1 MKKVVDVSL
10 PVGPVHP
17 CFKEPLRIKCETAGE
32 RILRT
37 EVELGYVKKGIEK
50 IMVGRPWQETMFLA
64 ERVCGI
70 CSVVHNTAI
79 VGALEEISGIEV
91 PRRAKL
97 LRIILN
103 ELDRMQSHL
112 LANYSYCY
120 TIEHETLAM
129 YLLNLR
135 ETVMDAIE
143 KMTGT
148 RIMSAYVVPGG
159 VREDVPDAVI
169 SDILSALDKV
179 ETELKRYVKIFET
192 GKLIGLRSKGIG
204 ILSVEDAKA
213 SGVVGPTARASGM
226 ECDARANEPLY
237 VELGWHMITRTEG
250 DNFARIM
257 LRFDELFQS
266 SAIVRNAIGKLEA
279 GPVRL
284 GGKVTA
290 GHVKH
295 TIEAPRGDLTY
306 DIAVDE
312 NGEVISVAIQTPSIM
327 NVEVASHIMMKDLA
341 SAADVTSV
349 FISADPCIACA
360 ER

>member
-1 MKKVVDVSL
+1 
-10 PVGPVHP
+10 
-17 CFKEPLRIKCETAGE
+17 
-32 RILRT
+32 
-37 EVELGYVKKGIEK
+37 
-50 IMVGRPWQETMFLA
+50 
-64 ERVCGI
+64 
-70 CSVVHNTAI
+70 
-79 VGALEEISGIEV
+79 
-91 PRRAKL
+91 
-97 LRIILN
+97 
-103 ELDRMQSHL
+103 
-112 LANYSYCY
+112 
-120 TIEHETLAM
+120 
-129 YLLNLR
+129 
-135 ETVMDAIE
+135 
-143 KMTGT
+143 
-148 RIMSAYVVPGG
+148 
-159 VREDVPDAVI
+159 
-169 SDILSALDKV
+169 
-179 ETELKRYVKIFET
+179 LKRYVKIFET

-226 ECDARANEPLY
+226 ECDARANDPLY
-237 VELGWHMITRTEG
+237 VELGWHMITRLEG

-279 GPVRL
+279 GPIRL

>member
-10 PVGPVHP
+10 PVGPIHP

-79 VGALEEISGIEV
+79 VGALEEISNIEV

-135 ETVMDAIE
+135 ETSMDAIE

-148 RIMSAYVVPGG
+148 RVMSAYVVPGG
-159 VREDVPDAVI
+159 VREDVSDAVI
-169 SDILSALDKV
+169 ADILAAMDKT
-179 ETELKRYVKIFET
+179 ERELKRYVKIFET
-192 GKLIGLRSKGIG
+192 GRLIALRSKGIG
-204 ILSVEDAKA
+204 ILKVEDAKA
-213 SGVVGPTARASGM
+213 SGVVGPTARASGLA
-226 ECDARANEPLY
+226 CDAREQDSLY
-237 VELGWHMITRTEG
+237 VELGWHMITRPEG

-266 SAIVRNAIGKLEA
+266 IALIRAAISKLEA
-279 GPVRL
+279 GCIRL
-284 GGKVTA
+284 GGKITA

-327 NVEVASHIMMKDLA
+327 NVETASHIMMKDLA

>member
-10 PVGPVHP
+10 PIGPVHP
-17 CFKEPLRIKCETAGE
+17 CFKEPARIKCETAGE
-32 RILRT
+32 RVIAT

-50 IMVGRPWQETMFLA
+50 IMVGRPWQETIFLA

-79 VGALEEISGIEV
+79 VGALEKISSITV
-91 PRRAKL
+91 PPRAQH

-143 KMTGT
+143 IMTGT
-148 RIMSAYVVPGG
+148 RIMAAYVVPGG
-159 VREDVPDAVI
+159 VREDIDEKTAAQI
-169 SDILSALDKV
+169 REAIDHV
-179 ETELKRYVKIFET
+179 ETELPRFVKMFST
-192 GKLIGLRSKGIG
+192 GPMIALRSKGIG
-204 ILSVEDAKA
+204 ILSIQDAKE
-213 SGVVGPTARASGM
+213 SGVVGPTARASGIA
-226 ECDARANEPLY
+226 CDARSQDPLY
-237 VELGWHMITRTEG
+237 AQLGWHMITRSEG
-250 DNFARIM
+250 DNYSRIM

-266 SAIVRNAIGKLEA
+266 AQIIKNALATLPGGTI
-279 GPVRL
+279 RL
-284 GGKVTA
+284 GGRITA
-290 GHVKH
+290 GRTKH

-306 DIAVDE
+306 DIEVDE
-312 NGEVISVAIQTPSIM
+312 NGQVISVAIQTPSIM
-327 NVEVASHIMMKDLA
+327 NVEVGSHAMMKNLA
-341 SAADVTSV
+341 SAADVTST

>member
-32 RILRT
+32 RVLRT

-50 IMVGRPWQETMFLA
+50 IMVGRPWQETLFLA

-79 VGALEEISGIEV
+79 VGALEVISGIEV
-91 PRRAKL
+91 PRRAQL
-97 LRIILN
+97 LRVILN

-135 ETVMDAIE
+135 ETVMDAVE
-143 KMTGT
+143 KMTGA
-148 RIMSAYVVPGG
+148 RVMSAYVVPGG
-159 VREDVPDAVI
+159 VREDVSDSVI
-169 SDILSALDKV
+169 AEILLAMDKI
-179 ETELKRYVKIFET
+179 ETELKRYVKMFST
-192 GKLIGLRSKGIG
+192 GRLISLRSKGIG
-204 ILSVEDAKA
+204 ILSIEDAKA

-226 ECDARANEPLY
+226 ECDARSREPIY
-237 VELGWHMITRTEG
+237 AELGWHMITRSEG

-266 SAIVRNAIGKLEA
+266 AALVRNAAAKLEA
-279 GPVRL
+279 GPIRL
-284 GGKVTA
+284 GGKITS

-327 NVEVASHIMMKDLA
+327 NVETAAHVMMKDLA

>member
-10 PVGPVHP
+10 PIGPVHP
-17 CFKEPLRIKCETAGE
+17 CFKEPARIKCETAGE
-32 RILRT
+32 RVIAT
-37 EVELGYVKKGIEK
+37 EIELGYVKKGIEK
-50 IMVGRPWQETMFLA
+50 IMVGHPWQETIFLA

-79 VGALEEISGIEV
+79 VGALEKISGIAV
-91 PRRAKL
+91 SPRAMH

-143 KMTGT
+143 IMTGT
-148 RIMSAYVVPGG
+148 RIMAAYVVPGG
-159 VREDVPDAVI
+159 VREDITAETAEKI
-169 SDILSALDKV
+169 REAIEHV
-179 ETELKRYVKIFET
+179 EAELPRFVQMFAT
-192 GKLIGLRSKGIG
+192 GPMIALRSKGIG
-204 ILSVEDAKA
+204 ILSVIDAKE
-213 SGVVGPTARASGM
+213 SGVVGPTARASGIAR
-226 ECDARANEPLY
+226 DAREHEPLY
-237 VELGWHMITRTEG
+237 AELGWHIITRTEG

-266 SAIVRNAIGKLEA
+266 ASIIKNALTNLPA
-279 GPVRL
+279 GIVRL
-284 GGKVTA
+284 GGRVTA
-290 GHVKH
+290 GRTKH

-306 DIAVDE
+306 DIELDE
-312 NGEVISVAIQTPSIM
+312 NGQVISVAIQTPSIM
-327 NVEVASHIMMKDLA
+327 NVEVGTHAMMKNLA
-341 SAADVTSV
+341 SAADVTST